1 MKGLDRYIAR
11 SLMSATLL
19 AWLVMVALEG
29 LFTLLGELGDL
40 GRGHYGWQDALWFV
54 LLSLPAKA
62 WQVFPMAV
70 LIGTLLGLGNLAA
83 QGELNAFRL
92 AGCSSLRLGLS
103 ALFAGVLM
111 LVFALPLG
119 EGLAPV
125 ASQQAGNLRTRAIFG
140 DVGLHSGSGFWVR
153 KGRQMIQVGHTEPD
167 GSLFDIRIYTLDETP
182 QLLAASAVASAVY
195 RAGGWTLKDIRRTHF
210 GGQAI
215 AVEAQEQATVKQ
227 LVDPQLARLLAQRVG
242 VFSLPQL
249 RRYIEGLAHG
259 GMRVD
264 RYRLEFWQRVM
275 APLSVLAMLLLS
287 VGMVLGPLG
296 RQGVGLRVLVG
307 VLLGLFFRVASGMSA
322 HAGLVYGSAP
332 WFAALLPSLLVF
344 VTAIILARRSVKP
357 GSVKPGSERNCF

>member
-1 MKGLDRYIAR
+1 MKRLDRYIAR

-19 AWLVMVALEG
+19 AWLVLMALEG
-29 LFTLLGELGDL
+29 LFTLLGELSDI
-40 GRGHYGWQDALWFV
+40 GRGHYGWQDAMLFV

-111 LVFALPLG
+111 LAVSLPLG

-125 ASQQAGNLRTRAIFG
+125 ASQQASKLRTRAIFA

-153 KGRQMIQVGHTEPD
+153 KGRQMIRVGNTEPD
-167 GSLFDIRIYTLDETP
+167 GSLFDIRIFTLDETP
-182 QLLAASAVASAVY
+182 RLVAASAVTSAVHS
-195 RAGGWTLKDIRRTHF
+195 AEGWILKDIRRTRF
-210 GGQAI
+210 SGQAV
-215 AVEAQEQATVKQ
+215 AVEQQRQATVKY
-227 LVDPQLARLLAQRVG
+227 LVDPQLARLLARRVG
-242 VFSLPQL
+242 AFTLPQL

-264 RYRLEFWQRVM
+264 RYRLEFWQRVT
-275 APLSVLAMLLLS
+275 APLAVLAMLLLS

-307 VLLGLFFRVASGMSA
+307 VLLGLLFRVANEMSA

-332 WFAALLPSLLVF
+332 WFAAVLPSLLVF
-344 VTAIILARRSVKP
+344 VTAIFLVRRSIYP
-357 GSVKPGSERNCF
+357 R